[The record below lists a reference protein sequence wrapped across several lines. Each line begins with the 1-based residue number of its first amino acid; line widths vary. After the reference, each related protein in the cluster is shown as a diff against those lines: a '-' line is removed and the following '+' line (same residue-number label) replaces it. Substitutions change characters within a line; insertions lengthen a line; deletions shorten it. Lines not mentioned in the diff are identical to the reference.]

1 MCMDESQV
9 QSLTDTV
16 NRHNLQNKVF
26 NIISRK
32 CRETMECLSGTRVVV
47 KNTLTDEFYSTV
59 PTSQQFK
66 LPAGVSAVL
75 SYRPETKGRDRVSG
89 TVRFIITFANETHRD
104 MRDLSITVG
113 TVDDGHFTISPLR
126 SNRPD
131 NVSAKKVMAMVARY
145 RKVKEETGRLY
156 QEIEKAGVSVYDACH
171 RLC

>member
-1 MCMDESQV
+1 MCMDESRV
-9 QSLTDTV
+9 QSLTDAV
-16 NRHNLQNKVF
+16 RRRNLKNKVF

-32 CRETMECLSGTRVVV
+32 CRETMERLSGTRVVV
-47 KNTLTDEFYSTV
+47 KGTLTDEFYSTV
-59 PTSQQFK
+59 PTSQQLK

-89 TVRFIITFANETHRD
+89 AVRFLITFANETHRD

-131 NVSAKKVMAMVARY
+131 NVSAEKVLAMVTKYQKYKA
-145 RKVKEETGRLY
+145 ETGRLY
-156 QEIEKAGVSVYDACH
+156 QEIDRAGVSVYDYC
-171 RLC
+171 R